1 MALSIVNDSH
11 LASPIECLFLVYQL
25 LLHIHTA
32 SLKVP
37 CLLLPCRC
45 TQSTELIKHLFEM
58 SFEAGSLGV
67 GRRNALW
74 SHTHDK
80 IVLKVDPYPITV
92 HLGLGTQD
100 PLFW

>member
-1 MALSIVNDSH
+1 MPVLGLPTTTTYPYCIVESAL
-11 LASPIECLFLVYQL
+11 LAM
-25 LLHIHTA
+25 
-32 SLKVP
+32 
-37 CLLLPCRC
+37 LPCRC

-80 IVLKVDPYPITV
+80 IVLKVDPCPITV